1 MKKTFLTV
9 AILASTM
16 TMATPSFAFSMG
28 GLTSAVTGGGSG
40 GGANLSASQ
49 TQTVADYAAG
59 NLMVVN
65 ANIKMAQALHLDGEV
80 SKLQA
85 TAESLK
91 AGTSE
96 DSLKNSDVTVS
107 ASTSSIVA
115 ELKTNPS
122 MDEASKATFAAG
134 LAELAAGALAYAK
147 TGKDLADSQSAMSGA
162 SPMELLQL
170 GELVYIAKS
179 FPTNAKNFS
188 NALTAGISYA
198 KGQNIP
204 VPANAADA
212 TSALGAF

>member
-1 MKKTFLTV
+1 MKKTFLAV

-28 GLTSAVTGGGSG
+28 GLTSAVTGGGGG

-49 TQTVADYAAG
+49 TQTVADYVAA
-59 NLMVVN
+59 NLLVAN
-65 ANIKMAQALHLDGEV
+65 ANIKMAQALHLDGDV
-80 SKLQA
+80 AKLQA
-85 TAESLK
+85 TADSLK
-91 AGTSE
+91 AGTSG
-96 DSLKNSDVTVS
+96 DSLKNADVTVS
-107 ASTSSIVA
+107 ASTDDIVA
-115 ELKTNPS
+115 KLKSNPT
-122 MDEASKATFAAG
+122 MDKASKVTFAAG
-134 LAELAAGALAYAK
+134 LADLAVGALAYAK
-147 TGKDLADSQSAMSGA
+147 TGKDLAASQSAMSSA

-179 FPTNAKNFS
+179 FPSNAKNFS
-188 NALTAGISYA
+188 NALTEGISYA